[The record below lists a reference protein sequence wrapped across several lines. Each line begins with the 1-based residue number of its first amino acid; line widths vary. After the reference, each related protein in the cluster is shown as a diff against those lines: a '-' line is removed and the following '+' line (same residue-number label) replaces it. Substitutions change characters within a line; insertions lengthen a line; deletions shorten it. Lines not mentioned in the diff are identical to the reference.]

1 MKLKELKQH
10 DMSELSLGFS
20 PARAYGCAIDAIPV
34 IAMHEET
41 PNLPYYT
48 DSAIYRTQRGLMAGR
63 QGEVILSITIPGQE
77 AYLRERGFL
86 QGVEVIDLKPQ
97 TAQGEPT
104 FDVLK
109 ILGSQGAQFSD
120 RHVLVPVLPSEEVT
134 AQGRSLGMTVLP
146 FPSINI
152 TNDKVVMSAD
162 SEAFGFNVLPR
173 HVIHTQDDINDA
185 VRRFSDAKF
194 GVWMKYPLAA
204 GGLGV
209 VHINAVT
216 EESIKAEIAKMRK
229 KIAAHYEANDSS
241 EMFSEFWPAG
251 AAAPKIGLVLEL
263 DWNNLGTPKYNYCT
277 HVLVSGSGK
286 VELLENIAMVTTP
299 KGKYLGSTPCNV
311 DDEIWE
317 VVEPHLAGFSR
328 ASMAKGYR
336 GIINIDWSAFTVHS
350 RSYGIEPGI
359 YPAIVDPNA
368 RPGGA
373 SPPMIAANILG
384 AGQNWMLL
392 KLEGPKPINTI
403 NDFIQ
408 TVGRDLATGDPHKG
422 GLVLPQ
428 TMEPGSPVFRV
439 VVMGESHEHVN
450 HILNKQLL
458 DARRAEV
465 LTD

>member
-10 DMSELSLGFS
+10 DLSELSLGFS
-20 PARAYGCAIDAIPV
+20 PSRAYGCASDVIPV

-63 QGEVILSITIPGQE
+63 PGEVILSITIPGQE
-77 AYLRERGFL
+77 AYLREMGFL

-97 TAQGEPT
+97 TAQGEST
-104 FDVLK
+104 YDVLK
-109 ILGSQGAQFSD
+109 ILASQGAKFSD
-120 RHVLVPVLPSEEVT
+120 RHMLVPVIPSEEVT
-134 AQGRSLGMTVLP
+134 AQGRELGMSVLP

-152 TNDKVVMSAD
+152 TNDKVAMSAD
-162 SEAFGFNVLPR
+162 SQAFDFNVLPR
-173 HVIHTQDDINDA
+173 QVIHTQCDIDDA
-185 VRRFSDAKF
+185 VTRFGDAKF
-194 GVWMKYPLAA
+194 GVWLKYPLAA

-216 EESIKAEIAKMRK
+216 EDSIKTEITKMRK
-229 KIAAHYEANDSS
+229 KIAAHYEANNAGASFD
-241 EMFSEFWPAG
+241 EFWPAG
-251 AAAPKIGLVLEL
+251 AVAPKVGLVLEM
-263 DWNNLGTPKYNYCT
+263 DWSNLGTPKYNYCT
-277 HVLVSGSGK
+277 HVLVSGEGK
-286 VELLENIAMVTTP
+286 IELLENIAMVTTP

-311 DDEIWE
+311 DDEVWE

-336 GIINIDWSAFTVHS
+336 GIINIDWSAFTVQS
-350 RSYGIEPGI
+350 RSYGVEPGI

-368 RPGGA
+368 RAGGA

-392 KLEGPKPINTI
+392 KLEGPRPINTI

-408 TVGRDLATGDPHKG
+408 TVGRDLATGNSNKG

-428 TMEPGSPVFRV
+428 TMQPGSPVFRV
-439 VVMGESHEHVN
+439 VVMGESPEHVQ

-458 DARRAEV
+458 DARRAQV